1 MERELVFRLATKDD
15 LLDIVRMLSDD
26 TLGVSREKIEEAISD
41 NYLKAFEKI
50 QVDPNHELT
59 VAEMNG
65 EKVATFHLTFIQYLT
80 YQGGLRAQIEA
91 VRTNAKYRGQ
101 GIGTKVFEY
110 AIRRAKEKGCHL
122 IQLTSDKKRPDAIRF
137 YESMGFFATHEGMK
151 LKFDIN

>member
-59 VAEMNG
+59 VAERIEGSNRSSKNKC
-65 EKVATFHLTFIQYLT
+65 EIP
-80 YQGGLRAQIEA
+80 RAGNRNQS
-91 VRTNAKYRGQ
+91 V
-101 GIGTKVFEY
+101 
-110 AIRRAKEKGCHL
+110 
-122 IQLTSDKKRPDAIRF
+122 
-137 YESMGFFATHEGMK
+137 
-151 LKFDIN
+151 